1 MKIKRVIAAFI
12 AAAMFCGSAA
22 VTAGAEELR
31 SFTPGAFNGAG
42 GPPGPDTFYEGAGYN
57 TDAYYHGGEEI
68 ASFVS
73 VATLDNSSVSK
84 ENELIIQ
91 AKVNGKEVTEF
102 TPCYEANA
110 GGREIEKMFIPSSI
124 TLISVDIVGWYPST
138 VAFSMFPD
146 LKDIYYEGTEEQ
158 WYEIQQSYNLPTP
171 LGSPVVTRQWDGK
184 FSKDSNFAY
193 EGIDNITLHVNCKDI
208 NDNGT
213 IVGSTEPKTT
223 KPAKVSGIKKSRSKT
238 YIKLSWNESKN
249 AESYIIMYSTDKKVW
264 KTKTVKASS
273 VRLTK
278 LKAGTKYYIKVAAK
292 NSVGT
297 SAYSKVFSVTTKK

>member
-1 MKIKRVIAAFI
+1 MKTNRVIAAFI

-22 VTAGAEELR
+22 VTAGAEELK
-31 SFTPGAFNGAG
+31 SFTPGTFNGAG
-42 GPPGPDTFYEGAGYN
+42 GPPEPDTFYEGAGYN
-57 TDAYYHGGEEI
+57 TDRHGEKEAAFSSI
-68 ASFVS
+68 A
-73 VATLDNSSVSK
+73 ALDNSSVSK

-91 AKVNGKEVTEF
+91 AKVNGRDVTEF
-102 TPCYEANA
+102 CPCADANA

-124 TLISVDIVGWYPST
+124 KHISVDLVGWYPST
-138 VAFSMFPD
+138 VAFSLFPD
-146 LKDIYYEGTEEQ
+146 LKDIYFEGTEEQ
-158 WYEIQQSYNLPTP
+158 WYEIQMSWHNPVP
-171 LGSPVVTRQWDGK
+171 LGVTPITQQWDGK

-193 EGIDNITLHVNCKDI
+193 EGIENITLHVNCKDI

-223 KPAKVSGIKKSRSKT
+223 KPAKVSGIKKSRSRT